1 MTELE
6 PDDHPG
12 ARYALGPWGK
22 SADPFDIVINL
33 SDAGIANDV
42 NVGHEF
48 GGKGDGVD
56 RAPAGVVRGA
66 RKVCDASSRV
76 GLTPSTTPINKRK
89 AVGVNENTCA
99 SQTPL
104 KP

>member
-33 SDAGIANDV
+33 SDAGIANDFRTCF
-42 NVGHEF
+42 NLGI
-48 GGKGDGVD
+48 DD
-56 RAPAGVVRGA
+56 PAPINQADTR
-66 RKVCDASSRV
+66 
-76 GLTPSTTPINKRK
+76 TTPKQKSAPRSSI
-89 AVGVNENTCA
+89 C
-99 SQTPL
+99 
-104 KP
+104 